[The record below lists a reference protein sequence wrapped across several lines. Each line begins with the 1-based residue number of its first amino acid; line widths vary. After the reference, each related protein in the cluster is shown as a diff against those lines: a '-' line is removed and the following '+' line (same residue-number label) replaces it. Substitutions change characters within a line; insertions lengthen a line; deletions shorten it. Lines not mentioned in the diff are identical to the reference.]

1 MKKNLLF
8 VFIAF
13 VIISSCTKISNTEI
27 GNGLIPPIDGVTT
40 KDTVLDVL
48 TFNNK
53 LDSIRI
59 SKYQEMV
66 LGNIDNDPIMGK
78 TKAIINAEFKPQ
90 YYPFYFE
97 VGKGTDPATGLDSLR
112 LDSVVLVLGY
122 KGLWGDST
130 NPINLKVYEISQ
142 TSVLKTDSVYD
153 SRSVMNIANELGQ
166 TTIADPRKLT
176 DSVFPRLEQAKNQI
190 RIRLNSAFGN
200 RLLKNYDSSNV
211 YQSDAQ
217 FSSTFRGFSI
227 VPQTGSNTLLR
238 VSLSD
243 TNSKVAL
250 YYKYIRRDGKGD
262 TTAIR
267 YFRPGATAGASNNIT
282 RDRSGSESNASLLN
296 PTNAADTMVYLQSG
310 PGNYIRIQTPGL
322 SNISNRVIHR
332 AELVMEQEAGDINND
347 GKFTAPNLFL
357 CAVQA
362 KTLTSKDS
370 AYRFYVPG
378 DISIGQGGVVSN
390 LGTFGGFI
398 NYKNDPTGK
407 RVASYSFNITR
418 YIQNIITNKATAK
431 VYDLYLFAPVEDYVY
446 AGDGLTALYPISSAA
461 FNPPGVG
468 RVKLLGGTS
477 ARKDRKMRLRII
489 YSTL

>member
-8 VFIAF
+8 AFIAF
-13 VIISSCTKISNTEI
+13 VFISSCTKISNTEI
-27 GNGLIPPIDGVTT
+27 GNGLIPPIDGITT

-66 LGNIDNDPIMGK
+66 LGNIDNDPVMGK

-97 VGKGTDPATGLDSLR
+97 VSKDSLTLDSA
-112 LDSVVLVLGY
+112 VLVLGY
-122 KGLWGDST
+122 VGLWGDST

-142 TSVLKTDSVYD
+142 TSFLKTDSVYPNTA
-153 SRSVMNIANELGQ
+153 SMNIANELGQ
-166 TTIADPRKLT
+166 ATIADPRRLT
-176 DSVFPRLEQAKNQI
+176 DSIFPRQEQAKNQI
-190 RIRLNSAFGN
+190 RIRLNNAFGN
-200 RLLKNYDSSNV
+200 RLLKNYDSSNA

-217 FSSTFRGFSI
+217 FSSTFHGFSI
-227 VPQTGSNTLLR
+227 VPQAGSNTLLR
-238 VSLSD
+238 VSLTD

-250 YYKYIRRDGKGD
+250 YYKYKRRDSSGD
-262 TTAIR
+262 TAVIR
-267 YFRPGATAGASNNIT
+267 YYRPGATAGASNNII
-282 RDRSGSESNASLLN
+282 RDRNGSESNAFLLN
-296 PTNAADTMVYLQSG
+296 SATVPDSMVYLQSG

-332 AELVMEQEAGDINND
+332 AELIMEQEAGDISND

-357 CAVQA
+357 CATQA

-378 DISIGQGGVVSN
+378 DISVGQGGVVSN
-390 LGTFGGFI
+390 LGTFGGYI
-398 NYKNDPTGK
+398 NYKNDPFGR

-418 YIQNIITNKATAK
+418 YIQNIVTNKATAK

-446 AGDGLTALYPISSAA
+446 AGDGLTSLYPISSVA

-477 ARKDRKMRLRII
+477 ERKDRKMRLRII

>member
-8 VFIAF
+8 ALIAF
-13 VIISSCTKISNTEI
+13 VFITSCTKISNTEL
-27 GNGLIPPIDGVTT
+27 GNSLIPPIDGIST

-66 LGNIDNDPIMGK
+66 LGNIENDPVMGK

-142 TSVLKTDSVYD
+142 TSTLKTDSVYD
-153 SRSVMNIANELGQ
+153 TRTTMNIANELGQ
-166 TTIADPRKLT
+166 ATIADPRRLA
-176 DSVFPRLEQAKNQI
+176 DSVFPRQEQAKNQI
-190 RIRLNSAFGN
+190 RIRLNSSFGN

-227 VPQTGSNTLLR
+227 VPQAGSNTLLR
-238 VSLSD
+238 ISLSD

-250 YYKYIRRDGKGD
+250 YYKYIRRDGSGD
-262 TTAIR
+262 TAVIR
-267 YFRPGATAGASNNIT
+267 YFRPGATAGASNNII

-296 PTNAADTMVYLQSG
+296 NPNVPDTMVYLQSG
-310 PGNYIRIQTPGL
+310 PGNYIRIQTPNL
-322 SNISNRVIHR
+322 YNLSNRVIHR
-332 AELVMEQEAGDINND
+332 AELIMEQEAGSSATD
-347 GKFTAPNLFL
+347 GVFTAPNLFL
-357 CAVQA
+357 CATQA
-362 KTLTSKDS
+362 KTANSMDS
-370 AYRFYVPG
+370 AYRFYIPG
-378 DISIGQGGVVSN
+378 DISIGQGGVVNN
-390 LGTFGGFI
+390 LGNFGGFI
-398 NYKNDPTGK
+398 NYKNDPFGN
-407 RVASYSFNITR
+407 RIASYSFNITR
-418 YIQNIITNKATAK
+418 YIQNIITNKSK
-431 VYDLYLFAPVEDYVY
+431 VYDLYLFAPVQDYVY
-446 AGDGLTALYPISSAA
+446 AGDGLSSVYPISSNA
-461 FNPPGVG
+461 FNPPAVG

-477 ARKDRKMRLRII
+477 ARKDRKMRLRLI